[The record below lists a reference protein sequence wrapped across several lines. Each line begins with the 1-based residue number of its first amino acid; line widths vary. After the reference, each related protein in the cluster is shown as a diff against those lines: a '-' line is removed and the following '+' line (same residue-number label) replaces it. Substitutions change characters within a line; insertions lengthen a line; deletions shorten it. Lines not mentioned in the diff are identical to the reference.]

1 MLRSGRPSQVA
12 RNFQLAS
19 SKKNIQYILFKKCI
33 VQKTI
38 RMIGEPN
45 GAIKLYAAAVP
56 VKRQVLPYFFN
67 YNFTFQISRT
77 FSDPEGRFI
86 ICHLTVNEK
95 KLTLAN
101 IYAPNNG
108 DPNFFTSVFSHLVDF
123 MCEEDIKGGDF
134 NLILDVEKD

>member
-1 MLRSGRPSQVA
+1 MA

-45 GAIKLYAAAVP
+45 GAIKLYSAAVP
-56 VKRQVLPYFFN
+56 VKRRVLPYFFN

-86 ICHLTVNEK
+86 ICDLTVNEK
-95 KLTLAN
+95 KINAGKHLRS
-101 IYAPNNG
+101 INNG